1 MEITLDIGK
10 NTASEINTIAK
21 NDGVEFDI
29 AALKLLDLGIRVHLA
44 SLEKN
49 GEQDADPLL
58 VELLN
63 HAIKSSYLQKEILGH
78 VFDKESS
85 LFKAYDALSACQV
98 SENMAH
104 AFLHGKEL
112 F

>member
-10 NTASEINTIAK
+10 NTASEINTIAQK
-21 NDGVEFDI
+21 DGVEFDI

-44 SLEKN
+44 SIEKN
-49 GEQDADPLL
+49 GEKDADPLL

-63 HAIKSSYLQKEILGH
+63 HAIKNSYLQKEILGH
-78 VFDKESS
+78 VFDKERSI
-85 LFKAYDALSACQV
+85 FKAYDALSAFQV

>member
-10 NTASEINTIAK
+10 NTASEINTIAE

-49 GEQDADPLL
+49 GEKDTDPLL

-63 HAIKSSYLQKEILGH
+63 HAIKNSYLQKEILGH
-78 VFDKESS
+78 VFDKERS
-85 LFKAYDALSACQV
+85 LFKAYDALSACHV
-98 SENMAH
+98 ANNMAD